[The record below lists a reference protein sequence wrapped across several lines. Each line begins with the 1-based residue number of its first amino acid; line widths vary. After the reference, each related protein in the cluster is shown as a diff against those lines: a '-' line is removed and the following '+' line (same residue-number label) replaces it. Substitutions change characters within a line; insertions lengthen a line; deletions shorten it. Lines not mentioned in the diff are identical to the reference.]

1 LELHLSTWGLAE
13 LVGMHRSHIVR
24 IEHGDIRQPGPEK
37 LARLAA
43 VLDLP
48 LARLYRLAGYPT
60 GGQLPSFHSYL
71 LHRYRQLPP
80 EAIDKLD
87 RYFDEI
93 RREYQPDE
101 AKPDGPQQE
110 AG

>member
-1 LELHLSTWGLAE
+1 
-13 LVGMHRSHIVR
+13 MHRSHIVR